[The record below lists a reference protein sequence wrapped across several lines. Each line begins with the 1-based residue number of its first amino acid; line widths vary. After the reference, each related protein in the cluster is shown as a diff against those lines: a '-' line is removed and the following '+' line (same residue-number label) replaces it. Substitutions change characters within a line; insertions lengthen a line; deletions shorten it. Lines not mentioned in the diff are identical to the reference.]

1 MDHLAIYQY
10 IFPILTKNNSMH
22 MRVVNTFIEIIELT
36 LDWSPILMNYYR
48 INFYAFEYAT
58 NLMLQDY
65 IVWKRVCD

>member
-1 MDHLAIYQY
+1 
-10 IFPILTKNNSMH
+10 